1 MNEQACWD
9 YINQNMWNVIP
20 VTEDQF
26 RSSGFASVF
35 QVGPDISGN
44 TYLVGLR
51 EEGNVGGYFCPQRT
65 VGCVSPL

>member
-9 YINQNMWNVIP
+9 YINQNMWNVIDM
-20 VTEDQF
+20 TEDGF
-26 RSSGFASVF
+26 RASGFANVL

-44 TYLVGLR
+44 TYLVGIR